1 MVVPKCTYLHD
12 VNGAAQETELGGSGR
27 LDASLLQQMAVASG
41 RLPRRQDVVQIVEP
55 RLQSLSNRAEVL
67 LGIASLPLHH
77 CRLHP
82 ILETIE

>member
-1 MVVPKCTYLHD
+1 MT
-12 VNGAAQETELGGSGR
+12 
-27 LDASLLQQMAVASG
+27 VASR
-41 RLPRRQDVVQIVEP
+41 RLPHWQDVVQVVET
-55 RLQSLSNRAEVL
+55 RLESLANRTEVL